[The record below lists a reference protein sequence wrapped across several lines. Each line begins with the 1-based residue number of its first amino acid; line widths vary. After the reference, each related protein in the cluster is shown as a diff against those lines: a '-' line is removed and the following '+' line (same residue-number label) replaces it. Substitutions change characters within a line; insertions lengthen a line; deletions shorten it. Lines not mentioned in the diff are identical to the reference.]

1 MMVFLTKL
9 VSSFSLKMI
18 PILTKRFILDAL
30 LGPGRVSANWYITAL
45 KNQQKKCI
53 DEKQVKMESSE
64 STICIGSL
72 DHKLNIKRTIESI
85 YPVTFSR
92 IFVRKIF
99 CKVFLKYL

>member
-9 VSSFSLKMI
+9 VSNFSLKMI
-18 PILTKRFILDAL
+18 PILAKRLILDAL
-30 LGPGRVSANWYITAL
+30 LGPGRASANWYSTAL

-64 STICIGSL
+64 STISIGSL
-72 DHKLNIKRTIESI
+72 DHKPTIKTTIESI

-99 CKVFLKYL
+99 